1 MVVPYQIANKFLTLL
16 DTRFPLE
23 HELHKLLNR
32 NTIKVSYSCMPN
44 IKQIIAGHNRS
55 ITARSDPTETKSP
68 NCNCKKDKVCPLN
81 KQCLTESIVYQATV
95 TRQDILKEETYI
107 GLTENTFK
115 TRYNAHTSSFKN
127 ENKRNTTTL
136 SQYIW
141 MLKDNKISYSL
152 KWKIV
157 AKSRPYSTTSKKCNL
172 CLREKYYIICKP
184 QMATLNNRNELATEC
199 MHKKKHLLCN
209 LKD

>member
-44 IKQIIAGHNRS
+44 IKQITVGCNRA

-68 NCNCKKDKVCPLN
+68 NCNCKKDKVCPLD

-115 TRYNAHTSSFKN
+115 TRYNAYTSS
-127 ENKRNTTTL
+127 
-136 SQYIW
+136 Y
-141 MLKDNKISYSL
+141 
-152 KWKIV
+152 
-157 AKSRPYSTTSKKCNL
+157 
-172 CLREKYYIICKP
+172 
-184 QMATLNNRNELATEC
+184 
-199 MHKKKHLLCN
+199 
-209 LKD
+209 